1 MSLKKIDYIA
11 PVICDELDITHEKHE
26 GIISGVLCCVLLCS
40 VVFCSDVF

>member
-11 PVICDELDITHEKHE
+11 PVICDGLHITHGTHE
-26 GIISGVLCCVLLCS
+26 GIISGVLCS